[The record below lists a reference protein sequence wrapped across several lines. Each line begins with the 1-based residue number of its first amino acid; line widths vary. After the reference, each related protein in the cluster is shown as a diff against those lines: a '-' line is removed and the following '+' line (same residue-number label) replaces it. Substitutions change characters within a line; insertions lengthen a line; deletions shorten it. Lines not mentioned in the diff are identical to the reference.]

1 MKLPDMKR
9 FVLVFVVVAGL
20 HGIGLAQPEIFN
32 PAKEAIKKGDAAAL
46 VKTFAVSVDINLE
59 GNISTYSKAQSE
71 FVLKEFF
78 KKHPVTDFAIMHT
91 GSSKGGLQFA
101 VGRYLTGGDVYTVL
115 IRVRQVGEP
124 YLVHEI
130 SFVKE

>member
-1 MKLPDMKR
+1 MNQASMKR
-9 FVLVFVVVAGL
+9 IVIVLGVVMGFVVAGW
-20 HGIGLAQPEIFN
+20 AQPEIFN
-32 PAKEAIKKGDAAAL
+32 PARDAIKKGDATAL

-59 GNISTYSKAQSE
+59 GNINTYSKAQSE

-78 KKHPVTDFAIMHT
+78 KKHPVTDFAVMHT

-101 VGRYLTGGDVYTVL
+101 VGRYLTGGEVYTVL

>member
-1 MKLPDMKR
+1 MKR
-9 FVLVFVVVAGL
+9 ILLVLAVLVGTSVTGW
-20 HGIGLAQPEIFN
+20 AQPEIFN
-32 PAKEAIKKGDAAAL
+32 PARDAIKKGDVAAL

-101 VGRYLTGGDVYTVL
+101 VGRYLTGGEVYTVL
-115 IRVRQVGEP
+115 IRVRQAGDA

>member
-1 MKLPDMKR
+1 MKR
-9 FVLVFVVVAGL
+9 FVLLLAVLAWSVVS
-20 HGIGLAQPEIFN
+20 GLAQPEIFN
-32 PAKEAIKKGDAAAL
+32 PARDAIKKGDAAAL

-78 KKHPVTDFAIMHT
+78 KKHPVTDFAVMHT

-101 VGRYLTGGDVYTVL
+101 VGRYLTGGEVYTVL
-115 IRVRQVGEP
+115 IRVRQVGDT

>member
-1 MKLPDMKR
+1 MLR
-9 FVLVFVVVAGL
+9 IVLFLVGVGFTSQAWS
-20 HGIGLAQPEIFN
+20 QPEIFN
-32 PAKEAIKKGDAAAL
+32 PVKDAIKKSDAAAL

-59 GNISTYSKAQSE
+59 GNINTYSKAQSE

-91 GSSKGGLQFA
+91 GASKGGLQFA

>member
-1 MKLPDMKR
+1 MKR
-9 FVLVFVVVAGL
+9 FVLVFTFWVSLSVPGW
-20 HGIGLAQPEIFN
+20 AQPEIFT
-32 PAKEAIKKGDAAAL
+32 PARDAIKKGDATAL
-46 VKTFAVSVDINLE
+46 VKTFAVSVDIDME

-91 GSSKGGLQFA
+91 GSSKGGLQYA
-101 VGRYLTGGDVYTVL
+101 VGRYLTGGEVYTVL
-115 IRVRQVGEP
+115 IRVRQVGES

>member
-1 MKLPDMKR
+1 ML
-9 FVLVFVVVAGL
+9 FVAFM
-20 HGIGLAQPEIFN
+20 IGFLANSWSQPEIFN
-32 PAKEAIKKGDAAAL
+32 PVRDAIKKGDAAAL
-46 VKTFAVSVDINLE
+46 VKSFAVSVDINLE

-71 FVLKEFF
+71 FVLKDFF

-101 VGRYLTGGDVYTVL
+101 VGRYLTGGEVYTVL
-115 IRVRQVGEP
+115 IRVRQSGDT

>member
-1 MKLPDMKR
+1 MNRLVV
-9 FVLVFVVVAGL
+9 VLVIL
-20 HGIGLAQPEIFN
+20 IGFEPTAWSQPEIFN
-32 PAKEAIKKGDAAAL
+32 PAKEAIKKADAAAL
-46 VKTFAVSVDINLE
+46 IKTFAVSVDINLE
-59 GNISTYSKAQSE
+59 GNINTYSKAQSE

-78 KKHPVTDFAIMHT
+78 KKHPVTDFAIVHT
-91 GSSKGGLQFA
+91 GSSKGGLQYA
-101 VGRYLTGGDVYTVL
+101 MGRYLTGGDVYTVL

>member
-1 MKLPDMKR
+1 MKR
-9 FVLVFVVVAGL
+9 LVLVFTFWVSLSVPGW
-20 HGIGLAQPEIFN
+20 AQPEIFN
-32 PAKEAIKKGDAAAL
+32 PARDAIKKGDATAL
-46 VKTFAVSVDINLE
+46 VKTFAVSVDIDME

-91 GSSKGGLQFA
+91 GSSKGGLQYA
-101 VGRYLTGGDVYTVL
+101 VGRYLTGGEVYTVL

>member
-1 MKLPDMKR
+1 M
-9 FVLVFVVVAGL
+9 VLILTVVVGL
-20 HGIGLAQPEIFN
+20 GTQAWSQPEIFN
-32 PAKEAIKKGDAAAL
+32 PAKEAIKKGDATAL
-46 VKTFAVSVDINLE
+46 VKAFAVSVDINLE
-59 GNISTYSKAQSE
+59 GNINTYSKAQSE

-101 VGRYLTGGDVYTVL
+101 VGRYLTCGEVYTVL

>member
-1 MKLPDMKR
+1 MR
-9 FVLVFVVVAGL
+9 IAILVFFFLAASTYV
-20 HGIGLAQPEIFN
+20 LAQQEIFN
-32 PAKEAIKKGDAAAL
+32 PMKEAIKSGDAAAL
-46 VKTFAVSVDINLE
+46 VKAFAQSVDINIE
-59 GNISTYSKAQSE
+59 GNINTYSKAQSE

-78 KKHPVTDFAIMHT
+78 KKHPITDFSVVHT

-101 VGRYLTGGDVYTVL
+101 IGRYLSANDRYNVL
-115 IRVRQVGEP
+115 IRVRQVGDS

>member
-1 MKLPDMKR
+1 MKR
-9 FVLVFVVVAGL
+9 FVLVLILWTGSLVPGWT
-20 HGIGLAQPEIFN
+20 QPEIFN
-32 PAKEAIKKGDAAAL
+32 PARDAIKKGDATAL
-46 VKTFAVSVDINLE
+46 VKTFAVSVDIDLE

-101 VGRYLTGGDVYTVL
+101 VGRYLTGGEVYTVL

>member
-1 MKLPDMKR
+1 MKR
-9 FVLVFVVVAGL
+9 FVLV
-20 HGIGLAQPEIFN
+20 LACIVGSFAPGRAQQEIFN
-32 PAKEAIKKGDAAAL
+32 PARDAIKKGDAAAL

-59 GNISTYSKAQSE
+59 GNINTYSKAQSE

-78 KKHPVTDFAIMHT
+78 KKHPVTDFAVMHT

>member
-1 MKLPDMKR
+1 MKR
-9 FVLVFVVVAGL
+9 FVLVLTIWVGL
-20 HGIGLAQPEIFN
+20 AVQGWAQPEIFN
-32 PAKEAIKKGDAAAL
+32 PARDAIKKGDATAL
-46 VKTFAVSVDINLE
+46 VKYFATSVDINLE
-59 GNISTYSKAQSE
+59 GNINTYSKAQSE

-115 IRVRQVGEP
+115 VRVRQVGEP

>member
-1 MKLPDMKR
+1 MKR
-9 FVLVFVVVAGL
+9 FFLFLAVWSCAIVT
-20 HGIGLAQPEIFN
+20 GLAQPELFN
-32 PAKEAIKKGDAAAL
+32 PVRDAIKKGDAPAL

-91 GSSKGGLQFA
+91 GSSPGGLQFA
-101 VGRYLTGGDVYTVL
+101 VGRYLTGGVVYTVL
-115 IRVRQVGEP
+115 IRVRQVGES

>member
-1 MKLPDMKR
+1 MKR
-9 FVLVFVVVAGL
+9 FVLVFVFWAGL
-20 HGIGLAQPEIFN
+20 AVHGMAQPEIFN
-32 PAKEAIKKGDAAAL
+32 PAKEAIKKGDATAL

-101 VGRYLTGGDVYTVL
+101 VGRYLTAGEVYTVL

>member
-9 FVLVFVVVAGL
+9 FVLVFLACAGL
-20 HGIGLAQPEIFN
+20 SVDGMAQPEIFN

-101 VGRYLTGGDVYTVL
+101 VGRYLTGSDVYTVL

>member
-1 MKLPDMKR
+1 MKMAGMKR
-9 FVLVFVVVAGL
+9 ILLLLAAIVGL
-20 HGIGLAQPEIFN
+20 SFSGSAQQEIFN
-32 PAKEAIKKGDAAAL
+32 PARDAIKKGDAAAL

-59 GNISTYSKAQSE
+59 GNINAYSKTQSE
-71 FVLKEFF
+71 FVLKAFF
-78 KKHPVTDFAIMHT
+78 KKHPVTDFAVMHT

-101 VGRYLTGGDVYTVL
+101 VGRYLTGGEVYTVL
-115 IRVRQVGEP
+115 IRVRQVGET

>member
-1 MKLPDMKR
+1 M
-9 FVLVFVVVAGL
+9 VLILTVVVGL
-20 HGIGLAQPEIFN
+20 GTQAWSQPEIFN
-32 PAKEAIKKGDAAAL
+32 PAKEAIKKGDVTAL
-46 VKTFAVSVDINLE
+46 VKAFAVSVDINLE
-59 GNISTYSKAQSE
+59 GNINTYSKAQSE

-101 VGRYLTGGDVYTVL
+101 VGRYLTGGEVYTVL
-115 IRVRQVGEP
+115 IRVRQVGAP

>member
-1 MKLPDMKR
+1 MLR
-9 FVLVFVVVAGL
+9 TVLFLVSVGFTSQAL
-20 HGIGLAQPEIFN
+20 SQPEIFN
-32 PAKEAIKKGDAAAL
+32 PAKDAIKKGDAAAL

-59 GNISTYSKAQSE
+59 GNINTYSKAQSE

>member
-1 MKLPDMKR
+1 MKR
-9 FVLVFVVVAGL
+9 FLIVITVLV
-20 HGIGLAQPEIFN
+20 GIVLQGWSQPEIFN
-32 PAKEAIKKGDAAAL
+32 PAKDAIKKGDATAL
-46 VKTFAVSVDINLE
+46 VKTFATSVDINLE

-78 KKHPVTDFAIMHT
+78 KKHAVTDFAIMHT

>member
-1 MKLPDMKR
+1 MKR
-9 FVLVFVVVAGL
+9 FFLFLTVWTGLVVTSF
-20 HGIGLAQPEIFN
+20 AQPELFN
-32 PAKEAIKKGDAAAL
+32 PVRDAIKKGDVSAL

-101 VGRYLTGGDVYTVL
+101 VGRYLTGGEVYTVL

>member
-1 MKLPDMKR
+1 MKR
-9 FVLVFVVVAGL
+9 ILLLLAVLVGTSVP
-20 HGIGLAQPEIFN
+20 GLAQADIFN
-32 PAKEAIKKGDAAAL
+32 PARDAIKKGDVAAL

-59 GNISTYSKAQSE
+59 GNINTYSKAQSE

-101 VGRYLTGGDVYTVL
+101 VGRYLTGGEVYTVL
-115 IRVRQVGEP
+115 IRVRQVGDT

>member
-1 MKLPDMKR
+1 MKR
-9 FVLVFVVVAGL
+9 FVLFLTVMFGL
-20 HGIGLAQPEIFN
+20 AAQAFAQPEIFD
-32 PAKEAIKKGDAAAL
+32 PAKDAIKKGDATSL

-101 VGRYLTGGDVYTVL
+101 VGRYLTSGDVYTVL

>member
-1 MKLPDMKR
+1 MKR
-9 FVLVFVVVAGL
+9 FVLVFVALVGF
-20 HGIGLAQPEIFN
+20 IGCGWAQPEIFN
-32 PAKEAIKKGDAAAL
+32 PAKDAIKKGDATAL

-59 GNISTYSKAQSE
+59 GNISTYSKTQSE

-78 KKHPVTDFAIMHT
+78 KKHPVSDFAIMHT

>member
-1 MKLPDMKR
+1 MKHILM
-9 FVLVFVVVAGL
+9 VLVVLVGTSVPGW
-20 HGIGLAQPEIFN
+20 AQPEIFN
-32 PAKEAIKKGDAAAL
+32 PARDAIKKGDVTAL

-101 VGRYLTGGDVYTVL
+101 VGRYLTGGEVYTVL
-115 IRVRQVGEP
+115 IRVRQVGDT

>member
-1 MKLPDMKR
+1 M
-9 FVLVFVVVAGL
+9 VLILTVVVGL
-20 HGIGLAQPEIFN
+20 GTQAWSQPEIFN
-32 PAKEAIKKGDAAAL
+32 PAKEAIKKGDATAL
-46 VKTFAVSVDINLE
+46 VKAFAVSVDINLE
-59 GNISTYSKAQSE
+59 GNINTYSKAQSE

-101 VGRYLTGGDVYTVL
+101 VGRYLTGGEVYTVL

>member
-1 MKLPDMKR
+1 MKR
-9 FVLVFVVVAGL
+9 IVAIL
-20 HGIGLAQPEIFN
+20 IMSMAFAAQGLAQPEIFN
-32 PAKEAIKKGDAAAL
+32 PAKDAIRKSDAAAL

-59 GNISTYSKAQSE
+59 GNINTYSKAQSE

-101 VGRYLTGGDVYTVL
+101 VGRYLSANEAYTVL

>member
-1 MKLPDMKR
+1 MKR
-9 FVLVFVVVAGL
+9 FVLF
-20 HGIGLAQPEIFN
+20 LAVLACSVMTSLGQQEIFN
-32 PAKEAIKKGDAAAL
+32 PARDAIKKGDATAL

-78 KKHPVTDFAIMHT
+78 KKHPVTDFAVMHT

-101 VGRYLTGGDVYTVL
+101 VGRYLTGGEVYTVL
-115 IRVRQVGEP
+115 IRVRQVGDT

>member
-1 MKLPDMKR
+1 MKR
-9 FVLVFVVVAGL
+9 FVLVLACIVGSIAPGW
-20 HGIGLAQPEIFN
+20 AQPEIFN
-32 PAKEAIKKGDAAAL
+32 PARDAIKKGDAAAL

-59 GNISTYSKAQSE
+59 GNINTYSKAQSE

-78 KKHPVTDFAIMHT
+78 KKHPVTDFAVMHT